1 MKNALL
7 LILVFLGSQV
17 LATCM
22 ALLAVNVPNLIAGAG
37 LDETL
42 LLDNPHVSLYT
53 LLIVDF
59 LVIGLLALTK
69 VCRREAFV
77 RRIRLSQR
85 EVVIGLCA
93 FFLLVLGTSFF
104 LALTPLPD
112 SGSTAL
118 FSSVKGDWLCLLLLC
133 VVGPLTEEVI
143 FREGILRNLVQ
154 SNLHPMIAVLLSA
167 AVFAIVH
174 GNLAQIVPAL
184 VLGIA
189 LGIFYLRTGNLWFC
203 TLAHV
208 LNNTS
213 AVILLHLPEG
223 ESWMQE
229 MTTLPLLVC
238 TIVTLFGGAF
248 LLYKWWG
255 MKTLPQTPKVEK

>member
-1 MKNALL
+1 MKKSLL
-7 LILVFLGSQV
+7 LILLFLGSQV

-22 ALLAVNVPNLIAGAG
+22 ALLAVNMPNLIAGAG

-104 LALTPLPD
+104 LAQTPLPD
-112 SGSTAL
+112 GGSTAL

-143 FREGILRNLVQ
+143 FREGILRSLIQ
-154 SNLHPMIAVLLSA
+154 SNWHPMVAVAVSA
-167 AVFAIVH
+167 ATFALVH
-174 GNLAQIVPAL
+174 GNLAQIIPAL
-184 VLGIA
+184 ILGIA
-189 LGIFYLRTGNLWFC
+189 LGLFYLRTGNLWFC
-203 TLAHV
+203 TVAHV
-208 LNNTS
+208 LNNS
-213 AVILLHLPEG
+213 IAVLSLHWPET
-223 ESWMQE
+223 ESWMQD
-229 MTTLPLLVC
+229 MSSLSLSIFALL
-238 TIVTLFGGAF
+238 TFGAGAF

-255 MKTLPQTPKVEK
+255 MKTLPQG